1 MLQYIEQTYKLEIST
16 FVSSTILE
24 CRSQTTSVALPR
36 SSTVES
42 SWRPLALKS
51 TFLVGCEVGMLG
63 AVADV
68 VVDIDVMVADKVV
81 DDMTGV
87 NDDAVAGVK
96 AEDLVWVIQWM
107 TRL

>member
-1 MLQYIEQTYKLEIST
+1 M
-16 FVSSTILE
+16 
-24 CRSQTTSVALPR
+24 
-36 SSTVES
+36 ES
-42 SWRPLALKS
+42 SWRPLALNS